1 MDAGGRAMQEQ
12 LPRATRNP
20 DLMRTTL
27 GFIAFNP
34 AYCTYFEVEYITQGF
49 LNYGFQ

>member
-1 MDAGGRAMQEQ
+1 MDAGARAMQEQ

-20 DLMRTTL
+20 AFGAIVL

-34 AYCTYFEVEYITQGF
+34 AYGTLVF
-49 LNYGFQ
+49 LRYLDRT